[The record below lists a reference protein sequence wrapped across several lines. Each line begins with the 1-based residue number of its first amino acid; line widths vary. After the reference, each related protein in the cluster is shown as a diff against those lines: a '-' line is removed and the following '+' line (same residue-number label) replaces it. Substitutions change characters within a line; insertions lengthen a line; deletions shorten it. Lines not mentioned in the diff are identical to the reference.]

1 MTSLGFEAKSAATF
15 QMISDMDADGNGS
28 IDFGEWLTLMTKRVN
43 DKDSRANINKIF
55 ALYDDNKQGYI
66 DVNTLKRVAADLS
79 ETIGDEELK
88 ELIARADANGD
99 GVVDEEEFYQMV
111 TRPMKD

>member
-1 MTSLGFEAKSAATF
+1 MTSLGFESKSAATF
-15 QMISDMDADGNGS
+15 QMISDMDADGSGA

-55 ALYDDNKQGYI
+55 ALYDENKQGYI
-66 DVNTLKRVAADLS
+66 DVNTLKKVAADLA
-79 ETIGDEELK
+79 ENVGEEELK
-88 ELIARADANGD
+88 ELISRADGNGD